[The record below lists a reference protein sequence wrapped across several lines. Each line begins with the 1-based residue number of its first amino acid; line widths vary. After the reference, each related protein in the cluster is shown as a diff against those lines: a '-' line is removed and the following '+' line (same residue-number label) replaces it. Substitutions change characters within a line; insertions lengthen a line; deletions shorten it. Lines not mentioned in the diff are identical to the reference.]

1 MYTIEKHF
9 CIEMKDGDKQDSFS
23 AGKTAYQVNHLGTT
37 DLSTINPNLSREFRF
52 LPLQE
57 LLPSISRQ
65 ENA

>member
-9 CIEMKDGDKQDSFS
+9 CIEIKDGDKQDSFS

-37 DLSTINPNLSREFRF
+37 DISPINPSLSREFRF

-57 LLPSISRQ
+57 LSPSISRQ